1 MANKELEN
9 FNSQNIIL
17 RLSALERQG
26 PCLSGPFVN
35 LLACEEED
43 TTGHALLHPMPANY
57 QKDKKDIDLVLLELT
72 V

>member
-1 MANKELEN
+1 MVNKELEN

-26 PCLSGPFVN
+26 PCLSCPFVN
-35 LLACEEED
+35 LLACEED
-43 TTGHALLHPMPANY
+43 TTEHAILPPMPENY
-57 QKDKKDIDLVLLELT
+57 QKDKKDMDLVLELT